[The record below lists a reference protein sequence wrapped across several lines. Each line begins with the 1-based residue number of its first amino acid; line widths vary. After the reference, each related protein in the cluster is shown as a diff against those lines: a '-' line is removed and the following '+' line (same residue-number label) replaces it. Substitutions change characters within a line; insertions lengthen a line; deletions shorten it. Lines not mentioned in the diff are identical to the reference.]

1 MFPLAMKQPALALL
15 FGFIVTTSAT
25 AAEKKPAPPAP
36 PAAPQTPA
44 AVETTVSGT
53 ATIELRSDV
62 KQYLSGLE
70 LILIPETAAP
80 ELRKVREDR
89 WRERASRFRFN
100 DGYNNLDLQAI
111 GVAAVK
117 QEIARTT
124 VKADGTYKFSDVKPG
139 SYRIYG
145 QYKSKYAAGYW
156 LIPVVI
162 KKAGEN
168 PVIDIHNG
176 NLAEIYNYQKQ

>member
-1 MFPLAMKQPALALL
+1 MKQPALVLL
-15 FGFIVTTSAT
+15 FGFIGLTSVF
-25 AAEKKPAPPAP
+25 AAEKKPAPPSPPAP
-36 PAAPQTPA
+36 PQPAA
-44 AVETTVSGT
+44 AVESTISGT
-53 ATIELRSDV
+53 ATIELRSEV

-70 LILIPETAAP
+70 LVLIPETAAP
-80 ELRKVREDR
+80 ELRKIREDR

-117 QEIARTT
+117 KEIARTT
-124 VKADGTYKFSDVKPG
+124 VKADGTYKFNGLKPG

-162 KKAGEN
+162 KKAGDS
-168 PVIDIHNG
+168 PVIDINNG
-176 NLAEIYNYQKQ
+176 NLAEIYNYQRQ